1 MLDMLNSMW
10 QSKLFAYVTSSF
22 SIVHDINLVANNL
35 NNDLIK
41 ISKWALSYKLN
52 FSPDPSKQPQEVI
65 LSKKNYID
73 HPPFLSI
80 TT

>member
-41 ISKWALSYKLN
+41 ISKWALS
-52 FSPDPSKQPQEVI
+52 
-65 LSKKNYID
+65 
-73 HPPFLSI
+73 
-80 TT
+80 